1 MSEVRADL
9 RVVIAAHGVELL
21 ADWLGPE
28 QVKRDVLAVL
38 YAGRHLL
45 LEGPVGSG
53 KTLLASAIAR
63 ALPAIRLAGCDFGCL
78 PGEEGCPQCRQRAAT
93 GEAMAERVLQ
103 SASGTDFVRVQGSP
117 DLLPEDLVG
126 DLDPA
131 AALRFGAL
139 DVRAL
144 RPGRLLRAHRR
155 ILFLDE
161 VNRMSERLQNLLLE
175 LLEERAM
182 TVGGYDTRFEVDT
195 VVVATMN
202 PAEYVG
208 VERLSEALADRFERV
223 RLEYPAPADEVRI
236 LRDRVEL
243 TLPALGPAP
252 VGLAESVVDFANKLR
267 ADAEVRTPPSVR
279 ACIAAYE
286 LTLTSHAL
294 NPAQGWPAALRSA
307 VRLAFR
313 GRIALA
319 HTSPDADRVD
329 AWLGARLG
337 AAPGMTAGA
346 DGLDG
351 GPSRP
356 SRPCCVPT
364 LT

>member
-1 MSEVRADL
+1 MTATAPAGVRAEL
-9 RVVIAAHGVELL
+9 AGRIAADGMSLL
-21 ADWLGPE
+21 EDWLGPE
-28 QVKRDVLAVL
+28 QVKRDMLAVL

-63 ALPAIRLAGCDFGCL
+63 ALPTITLAACDFGCL
-78 PGEEGCPQCRQRAAT
+78 PGEAACPQCRAWGADAPPAREVPGPA
-93 GEAMAERVLQ
+93 RL
-103 SASGTDFVRVQGSP
+103 VRIQGSP
-117 DLLPEDLVG
+117 DLVPEDLVG

-131 AALRFGAL
+131 AALRYGAS
-139 DVRAL
+139 DIRAL

-161 VNRMSERLQNLLLE
+161 VNRLSERLQNLLLE

-182 TVGGYDTRFEVDT
+182 TVGGYDVRFGIDT

-223 RLEYPAPADEVRI
+223 RIGYPSPPDEAAILRSRVPALPGVPAPPDGAADV
-236 LRDRVEL
+236 V
-243 TLPALGPAP
+243 
-252 VGLAESVVDFANKLR
+252 VGFANALR
-267 ADAEVRTPPSVR
+267 TDAAVRTPPSVR
-279 ACIAAYE
+279 AALSAYE
-286 LTLTSHAL
+286 LAATQHAL
-294 NPAQGWPAALRSA
+294 NPTAGWEKAVTDG

-319 HTSPDADRVD
+319 HTAPDPDHVD
-329 AWLGARLG
+329 DWLEARL
-337 AAPGMTAGA
+337 AALHG
-346 DGLDG
+346 
-351 GPSRP
+351 
-356 SRPCCVPT
+356 
-364 LT
+364 

>member
-1 MSEVRADL
+1 MTTHAATGAGDIRADL
-9 RVVIAAHGVELL
+9 RAVISESGIGLL
-21 ADWLGPE
+21 GEWLGPA

-53 KTLLASAIAR
+53 KTLLASSIAR

-78 PGEEGCPQCRQRAAT
+78 PEERACPQCAHRAEAGEPTGTRVVGGAQR
-93 GEAMAERVLQ
+93 L
-103 SASGTDFVRVQGSP
+103 VRVQGSP

-175 LLEERAM
+175 LLEERSM
-182 TVGGYDTRFEVDT
+182 TVGGYDTRFGVDT

-223 RLEYPAPADEVRI
+223 RLDYPEPADEVRI
-236 LRDRVEL
+236 LRARVDL
-243 TLPALGPAP
+243 TMAHFAP
-252 VGLAESVVDFANKLR
+252 VPDGIAESVVDFANHLR

-279 ACIAAYE
+279 ACLAAYE
-286 LTLTSHAL
+286 LSVTCHAL
-294 NPAQGWPAALRSA
+294 NPAAGWPAAVRSA

-319 HTSPDADRVD
+319 HTSPDVGRPD
-329 AWLGARLG
+329 AWLDARLG
-337 AAPGMTAGA
+337 AAQA
-346 DGLDG
+346 
-351 GPSRP
+351 
-356 SRPCCVPT
+356 
-364 LT
+364 

>member
-1 MSEVRADL
+1 MTTEAAAGDIRADL
-9 RVVIAAHGVELL
+9 RAVITGSGLSLL
-21 ADWLGPE
+21 GDWLGPE

-78 PGEEGCPQCRQRAAT
+78 PGEQACPQCAHRAAL
-93 GEAMAERVLQ
+93 GEPLSERVVGGFDRL
-103 SASGTDFVRVQGSP
+103 VRVQGSP

-182 TVGGYDTRFEVDT
+182 TVGGYDTRFGVDT

-236 LRDRVEL
+236 LRSRVDL
-243 TLPALGPAP
+243 TMPHLDPAP
-252 VGLAESVVDFANKLR
+252 AEVAASVVEFANGLR
-267 ADAEVRTPPSVR
+267 ADVEVRTPPSVR
-279 ACIAAYE
+279 ASLAAYE
-286 LTLTSHAL
+286 LAVTVHAL
-294 NPAQGWPAALRSA
+294 SPAEGWPAAVRSA

-319 HTSPDADRVD
+319 HTSPDVGRPD
-329 AWLGARLG
+329 AWLDARLG
-337 AAPGMTAGA
+337 AGRA
-346 DGLDG
+346 
-351 GPSRP
+351 
-356 SRPCCVPT
+356 
-364 LT
+364 